1 MVANARSTDSLT
13 DIEPS
18 TTTNPNAAA
27 AHKGKQSH
35 LQGHAELRKLRET
48 NFLSGSYAR
57 DIAIWPRR
65 SGGSVELLDADIIM
79 LLLPDSVW
87 ATMS

>member
-27 AHKGKQSH
+27 AHKGIRSH

-57 DIAIWPRR
+57 DIAIWLRR
-65 SGGSVELLDADIIM
+65 SGGSVEKPDGDIIM
-79 LLLPDSVW
+79 VLLPDSMW
-87 ATMS
+87 AAMS